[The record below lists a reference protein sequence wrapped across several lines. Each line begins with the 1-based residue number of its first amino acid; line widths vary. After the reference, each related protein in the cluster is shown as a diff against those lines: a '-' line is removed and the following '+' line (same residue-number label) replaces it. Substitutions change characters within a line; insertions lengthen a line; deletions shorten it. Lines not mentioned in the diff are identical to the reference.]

1 MKHLKLFENFIEYDD
16 VFEALYGLEISS
28 VKFVNNG
35 SPIIG
40 KSVQTIEELQK
51 LLNSVSDFINST
63 IGFTLEY
70 NGYDAI
76 KLFFDPQTK
85 ILIGYNYCGHRPND
99 SDWDKFELILR
110 NFENLKIRLNR
121 RERRPGDLQELHF
134 DTLKKMLRTNW
145 DWNVNK

>member
-1 MKHLKLFENFIEYDD
+1 MKYLKIFENFIEYDD

-35 SPIIG
+35 SPIIE

-63 IGFTLEY
+63 IGFTLKSE
-70 NGYDAI
+70 YDAI
-76 KLFFDPQTK
+76 KLFFDPKTK
-85 ILIGYNYCGHRPND
+85 ILVGYNNCNHHPHD
-99 SDWDKFELILR
+99 SDWDKFEPIFRNFNRLLALR
-110 NFENLKIRLNR
+110 NGIFRN
-121 RERRPGDLQELHF
+121 ELHF

-145 DWNVNK
+145 DWNPPK

>member
-35 SPIIG
+35 SPIIIG

-51 LLNSVSDFINST
+51 LLNNVSEFFNST

-70 NGYDAI
+70 NGYAAI
-76 KLFFDPQTK
+76 KLFFNPETK
-85 ILIGYNYCGHRPND
+85 ILVGYNYCDHQPTD

-110 NFENLKIRLNR
+110 NFEKLRVTDSTIR
-121 RERRPGDLQELHF
+121 DLHF